1 MIESNQGDNGGGEQ
15 WPINVVVAQYGRRH
29 LSTIADSVLN
39 ACPKN
44 KTIAC
49 VIYVKRGKYEKRVVI
64 PKGVNQV
71 FMYGDGPAHTIVTDS
86 NTRDP
91 KTLTTSFRAATF
103 GKLLNINNMPPMSNF
118 LVTTVLIRTTK

>member
-15 WPINVVVAQYGRRH
+15 WPINVVVAQDGSGH
-29 LSTIADSVLN
+29 FSTIADSLN

-49 VIYVKRGKYEKRVVI
+49 VIYVKRGKYEERVVI
-64 PKGVNQV
+64 PKGVKV
-71 FMYGDGPAHTIVTDS
+71 FMYGDGPAHTIVSGT

-91 KTLTTSFRAATF
+91 RIVTTSFRAATF
-103 GKLLNINNMPPMSNF
+103 GKLLNIKQYGSNYEQF
-118 LVTTVLIRTTK
+118 LSDYNVKRFS